1 MQLLQW
7 CLLNSMS
14 FNHYLDDKNSHDKY
28 TGPDRKFI
36 YLAVPLRVD
45 GFIGAGAGIIGDVG
59 LADRMVGASKRV
71 HDLNNADNSSEISDP
86 EPWKIVIDCVF
97 FAVRK
102 VKRR

>member
-1 MQLLQW
+1 
-7 CLLNSMS
+7 MS

-45 GFIGAGAGIIGDVG
+45 GFI
-59 LADRMVGASKRV
+59 GASKRV